1 MVIQLSSGLSIT
13 STQLNYFNSTQ
24 ERNVPA
30 IFIYLSRTAVQPIY
44 VNSSREIE

>member
-13 STQLNYFNSTQ
+13 STQL
-24 ERNVPA
+24 RNVPA

>member
-13 STQLNYFNSTQ
+13 STQL
-24 ERNVPA
+24 RNVPA
-30 IFIYLSRTAVQPIY
+30 IFLSRTAVQPIY